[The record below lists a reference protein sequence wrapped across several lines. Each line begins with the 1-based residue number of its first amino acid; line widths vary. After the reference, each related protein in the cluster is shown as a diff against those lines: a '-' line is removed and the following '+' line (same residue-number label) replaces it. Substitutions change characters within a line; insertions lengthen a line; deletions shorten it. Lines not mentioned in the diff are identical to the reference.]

1 MLHNLFANIPATLPA
16 ELSEKLLRAGELRI
30 ERIVSRGHVSPPDF
44 WYDQAEHEWVL
55 LLQGAARL
63 QLIDSNEQERIIG
76 LKAGDYLHL
85 AAHQRHRV
93 EWTTPDADTI
103 WLAVFYSS
111 EQHFISAAEAAAPKS
126 QFSLM
131 QLFVITNI
139 AAIGLASFVWASW
152 FGPYF
157 VLICAVTYAAHRN
170 WFSPAQVVLVVLTLL
185 IVGLTL
191 VTVFIA

>member
-30 ERIVSRGHVSPPDF
+30 ERIVSRGHVSPPNF

-63 QLIDSNEQERIIG
+63 QLIDSNEQERIIE

-103 WLAVFYSS
+103 WLAVF
-111 EQHFISAAEAAAPKS
+111 
-126 QFSLM
+126 
-131 QLFVITNI
+131 
-139 AAIGLASFVWASW
+139 
-152 FGPYF
+152 
-157 VLICAVTYAAHRN
+157 
-170 WFSPAQVVLVVLTLL
+170 
-185 IVGLTL
+185 
-191 VTVFIA
+191 